1 MTSAAGRTPTRLLAT
16 LGLAWGTA
24 LLVRPRQVVDALTP
38 EFPAERRWLV
48 QVLGA
53 RQVAQY
59 AVVLLAP
66 SPRVVRVASAVELVH
81 AASMV
86 PALRLP
92 RYRRAAWISGA
103 VAAASA
109 VVLPAARSVGRPG

>member
-1 MTSAAGRTPTRLLAT
+1 VTPTRLFAAA
-16 LGLAWGTA
+16 GLAWGAA
-24 LLVRPRQVVDALTP
+24 LLSRPRQVLDALAP
-38 EFPAERRWLV
+38 EFPADREWLAR
-48 QVLGA
+48 VLGA

-59 AVVLLAP
+59 AVVLVAP
-66 SPRVVRVASAVELVH
+66 TPAVVRVASAVELVH

-86 PALRLP
+86 LALRLP

-109 VVLPAARSVGRPG
+109 AVLPAVRSVRD

>member
-1 MTSAAGRTPTRLLAT
+1 VILTRLFAA
-16 LGLAWGTA
+16 LGLAWGAA
-24 LLVRPRQVVDALTP
+24 LLGRPRQVLDALAP
-38 EFPAERRWLV
+38 EFPADRRWLA

-59 AVVLLAP
+59 AVVLVAP
-66 SPRVVRVASAVELVH
+66 TPSVVRIASAVELVH

-109 VVLPAARSVGRPG
+109 AVLPAVRSARD